1 MYELITTD
9 TKEWAYSVFSRMSEE
24 ELSKELEIIILVRK
38 LYLDNFL
45 ADSFIYAYVDDIYE
59 IIRDVLVDKMLLG
72 KCSNEYMGM

>member
-24 ELSKELEIIILVRK
+24 ELSKELEIIILARK

-45 ADSFIYAYVDDIYE
+45 ADSFIYAYIDDIYE